1 MTKTITAKKAFTI
14 FKSKRTPPLTF
25 DDGTPCRF
33 DDESPLTFDDESPLT
48 FDDESPLTFDDESP
62 LTFDDES
69 PLTFD
74 DESELTFDDETAVF
88 KDAMIQSWDNG
99 SPESGEYVIRVSLM
113 ARDTHENEWTHQ
125 SVELRFDNTD
135 ERDESIQHYTKLYD
149 VKSA

>member
-1 MTKTITAKKAFTI
+1 MTKTINAKEALTI

-25 DDGTPCRF
+25 DD
-33 DDESPLTFDDESPLT
+33 ESE
-48 FDDESPLTFDDESP
+48 

-88 KDAMIQSWDNG
+88 KDATIKSWDNG

-113 ARDTHENEWTHQ
+113 ARHNHEDEWTYQ
-125 SVELRFDNTD
+125 SFELRFDDID
-135 ERDESIQHYTKLYD
+135 ERNECIQHYTKLYD